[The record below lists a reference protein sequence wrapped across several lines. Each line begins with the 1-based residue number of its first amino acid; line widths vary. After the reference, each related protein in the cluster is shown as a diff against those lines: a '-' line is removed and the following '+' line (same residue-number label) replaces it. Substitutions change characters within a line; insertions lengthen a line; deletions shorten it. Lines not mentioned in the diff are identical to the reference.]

1 MTTHMDK
8 GKAKQYKWFDNGPP
22 TTFWLSG
29 FFFTQA
35 FLTGAQ
41 QNFARKYVIPIDL
54 LVFDYEVLHMEEDQT
69 KGVAA
74 PADGVYVYGVFLEG
88 ACWDRVGN
96 WLAESRPR
104 ELFDHMPVIWMKP
117 VKRSDLKERH
127 VYICPLYKTAERR
140 GVLSTTGHS
149 TNFVVA
155 MLLECN
161 PETDLSHWIERG
173 TALLFKWFDNGP
185 PTTFWLSGFYFTQAF
200 LTGAQQNFARKY
212 VIPIDL
218 LVFDYEVLH
227 MEEDQTKGVA
237 APADGVYVYGVFLEG
252 ACWDRVGNWLGES
265 RPRELFDH
273 MPVIWMKP
281 VKRSDLK
288 EQHVYICPLYK
299 TAERRGVL
307 STTGHSTNFVVAM
320 LLECNPK
327 TDLSHWIER
336 GTALLCQ
343 LSF

>member
-1 MTTHMDK
+1 MHSQDRSDFYVRRDTSTSSVGDAEGDTKALTPEEVVTNVATDILNRLPKDFDRDAAIARYPTSYHQSMNTVLVQEMTRFNVLLSTIRSSLITLRKAIK
-8 GKAKQYKWFDNGPP
+8 GLVVMSAPIEAVYRSVLISKIPGMWAGKSYPSLKPLGSYITDFLQRLDFLQKWFDNGPP

-173 TALLFKWFDNGP
+173 TALL
-185 PTTFWLSGFYFTQAF
+185 
-200 LTGAQQNFARKY
+200 
-212 VIPIDL
+212 
-218 LVFDYEVLH
+218 
-227 MEEDQTKGVA
+227 
-237 APADGVYVYGVFLEG
+237 
-252 ACWDRVGNWLGES
+252 
-265 RPRELFDH
+265 
-273 MPVIWMKP
+273 
-281 VKRSDLK
+281 
-288 EQHVYICPLYK
+288 
-299 TAERRGVL
+299 
-307 STTGHSTNFVVAM
+307 
-320 LLECNPK
+320 
-327 TDLSHWIER
+327 
-336 GTALLCQ
+336 CQ